1 MMKSNFMKPYFFL
14 FLFFSCIYLQ
24 AELPDSIQKKLSDPK
39 LHDTLRANAYI
50 EAANHYINNNNK
62 EAIKYSLKSKDL
74 CEKIGY
80 KRGTALAL
88 GWLTYLYKVSGE
100 NDKVRDCAEKMLIIC
115 KETGDRASAAAV
127 MQNLADICREEGN
140 VEEAMSKYISV
151 LKEFESLKDSVRIA
165 LCLNNMSNIY
175 LSQGLKEKAGECLMR
190 SLKIR
195 LRLGDKNAIAESY
208 NNLAS
213 FYNKDE
219 TTFNIAKEY
228 FLKSYDIYKELKNL
242 RGLGYA
248 SNNLA
253 ALALR
258 EGDTLRSIEL
268 YETAIE
274 MKEKAG
280 EINGLASSLNA
291 YGRLLLRCGKLNE
304 AQSCFEKSY
313 DLTEKSKSIELLA
326 QASLGLKV
334 IHKRKKNFEKALQ
347 YLEIYKTLN
356 DTLFNQSNRKAVYKA
371 QLDYEFDKKEALN
384 KEQRER
390 EKAIEALN
398 AERNKIVIWSVIAGL
413 FMVIVFAIF
422 ITNRL
427 RITKKQ
433 KQIIEEQKLLVE
445 EQRKEMIDS
454 MIYARRI
461 QQTLMP
467 SDANVEKNINR
478 LKK

>member
-1 MMKSNFMKPYFFL
+1 MKPYFFL
-14 FLFFSCIYLQ
+14 LLFFSCIHVY
-24 AELPDSIQKKLSDPK
+24 AELPDSIQKKLNDPK
-39 LHDTLRANAYI
+39 LHDTIRANAYI
-50 EAANHYINNNNK
+50 EAANHYLDNNNK
-62 EAIKYSLKSKDL
+62 EAILYSLKSKDL
-74 CEKIGY
+74 CEKIRY

-100 NDKVRDCAEKMLIIC
+100 NDKVRDCAEKMLVIC

-127 MQNLADICREEGN
+127 MQNLADICKEEGN
-140 VEEAMSKYISV
+140 VEEAMSKYLSV
-151 LKEFESLKDSVRIA
+151 LKEFELLKDNERIA

-175 LSQGLKEKAGECLMR
+175 LSQGLKEKAGDCLTR
-190 SLKIR
+190 ALNIR
-195 LRLGDKNAIAESY
+195 LKLGNQVAIAESY
-208 NNLAS
+208 NNLAG
-213 FYNKDE
+213 FYNRDE
-219 TTFNIAKEY
+219 TTFNLAKEY
-228 FLKSYDIYKELKNL
+228 FLKSYNIYKEQKNL

-258 EGDTLRSIEL
+258 EGDTLQSIEL
-268 YETAIE
+268 YKNAIE

-280 EINGLASSLNA
+280 EVNGLASSLNA
-291 YGRLLLRCGKLNE
+291 YGRLLLRCGKLDE
-304 AQSCFEKSY
+304 AQNCFEKSFE
-313 DLTEKSKSIELLA
+313 LTEKSKSIELMA

-334 IHKRKKNFEKALQ
+334 IYKRKKNFEKSLQ

-371 QLDYEFDKKEALN
+371 HLDYEFDKKEALS

-398 AERNKIVIWSVIAGL
+398 AERNKIVTWSVIAGL

-422 ITNRL
+422 IANRL

-433 KQIIEEQKLLVE
+433 KLIIEEQKLMVE

-454 MIYARRI
+454 MNYARRI

-467 SDANVEKNINR
+467 SDALVDKNIKR